1 MIAGSK
7 VSEKTSSYTE
17 FIFQHKGSKNEVRRE
32 SNEPNVGQIDSFAN
46 FQNLLN
52 ALVNSK
58 LLNLK
63 FKERYLF
70 TLWLNPV
77 DTLSLILPQLLQTL
91 TLKRGKPNKKSHFY
105 VKVNP
110 SLLL

>member
-1 MIAGSK
+1 MSQCI
-7 VSEKTSSYTE
+7 
-17 FIFQHKGSKNEVRRE
+17 
-32 SNEPNVGQIDSFAN
+32 GQIDSFN

-52 ALVNSK
+52 TLENSK
-58 LLNLK
+58 LLNHNLK
-63 FKERYLF
+63 EKYLF
-70 TLWLNPV
+70 TLWFNPV
-77 DTLSLILPQLLQTL
+77 DTLSFILPQLLQTL